1 MCNRSFFVGNKMVDN
16 VDRFSPLGHII
27 TSSLLGGDVIAQRRN
42 TFAAKLASFCAFSK
56 IKYYG

>member
-1 MCNRSFFVGNKMVDN
+1 MVDN